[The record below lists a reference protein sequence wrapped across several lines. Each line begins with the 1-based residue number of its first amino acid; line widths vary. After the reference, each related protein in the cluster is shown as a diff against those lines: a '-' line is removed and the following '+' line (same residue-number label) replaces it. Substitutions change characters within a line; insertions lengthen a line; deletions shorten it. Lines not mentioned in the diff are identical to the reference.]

1 LTQLRVRARLLDEL
15 VPQAAPFFG
24 EAVAYEQEAVDKQ
37 WRDAAATAVLLE
49 ATADSLE
56 ALPAWEGTAMEGA
69 LRALAEA
76 RGISGGKVFQPLR
89 VALTGRTVSPGIF
102 EVLELLGRAR
112 SVARIRAA
120 AAYLRG

>member
-1 LTQLRVRARLLDEL
+1 
-15 VPQAAPFFG
+15 
-24 EAVAYEQEAVDKQ
+24 
-37 WRDAAATAVLLE
+37 
-49 ATADSLE
+49 
-56 ALPAWEGTAMEGA
+56 MEGA

-102 EVLELLGRAR
+102 EVLELLGRER